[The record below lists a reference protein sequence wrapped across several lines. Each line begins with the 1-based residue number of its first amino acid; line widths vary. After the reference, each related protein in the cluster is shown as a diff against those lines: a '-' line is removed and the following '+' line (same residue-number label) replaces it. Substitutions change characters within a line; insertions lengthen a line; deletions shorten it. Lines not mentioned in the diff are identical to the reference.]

1 MKRLRDLD
9 LKRHLGDPALKAAF
23 VTPMFD
29 LIAPR
34 YDAFTRLFSFGMD
47 ASWKRA
53 LLAHAL
59 TAQGDVHYALDLA
72 CGTGDLAFAVA
83 AARRAARVAG
93 VDASQEMLVLAR
105 ARVDK
110 GRADAGRAD
119 AGGADAGGADIADI
133 ADRVRFLHGDLS
145 ALPAS
150 DRSADLITCGYG
162 FRNANFA
169 PALRECA
176 RVLRPRGV
184 LAVLDFY
191 RPQARLWRTLFLGYL
206 RAAGNIVG
214 WWWHR
219 EPVVYGYIAHSIDAY
234 ISAAEFTRTADSA
247 GFDLV
252 RLETHLGGGVAIHIL
267 RRR

>member
-9 LKRHLGDPALKAAF
+9 LKRHLADPALKAAF

-47 ASWKRA
+47 AHWKCA
-53 LLAHAL
+53 LFTHAL
-59 TAQGDVHYALDLA
+59 AATGDVHDVLDLA

-83 AARRAARVAG
+83 AERHAARVAG
-93 VDASQEMLVLAR
+93 IDASQEMLSLAR
-105 ARVDK
+105 
-110 GRADAGRAD
+110 GRACGGSGVGHDAGVAY
-119 AGGADAGGADIADI
+119 ATGTAE
-133 ADRVRFLHGDLS
+133 RVTFKHGDLS
-145 ALPAS
+145 ALPAN
-150 DRSADLITCGYG
+150 DRSTDLITCGYG
-162 FRNANFA
+162 FRNANLT
-169 PALRECA
+169 PALAECA
-176 RVLRPRGV
+176 RVLRPGGV

-191 RPQARLWRTLFLGYL
+191 RPASRLWRFLFLGYL
-206 RAAGNIVG
+206 RAAGNVVG

-234 ISAAEFTRTADSA
+234 VSATEFTIAAHRA

-252 RLETHLGGGVAIHIL
+252 RLETHLGQGVAIHIL